1 MKWNFE
7 MFRVARTIW
16 IYKFPIENVKI
27 LSRAILWKLY
37 ITYAVPIIV
46 VNLINTK
53 QRIVRSSW
61 IKSHTEIGKRRRK
74 FGTINRD
81 ESKEIEV
88 ELKQILVVWNRKD
101 SKMVD
106 NDTRKVELLNYPD

>member
-1 MKWNFE
+1 MSK
-7 MFRVARTIW
+7 
-16 IYKFPIENVKI
+16 Y
-27 LSRAILWKLY
+27 LWKLY
-37 ITYAVPIIV
+37 ITYAVPLIV
-46 VNLINTK
+46 ANLINTK

-61 IKSHTEIGKRRRK
+61 IRRHTEIGKRRRK

-88 ELKQILVVWNRKD
+88 ELRQIPIVWNRKD

-106 NDTRKVELLNYPD
+106 NDTRKAGLLNYPD